1 MHTVDTDYVSVKNN
15 HLTNVKMSANAAFL
29 PCPLCTNC
37 SVFESVQALR
47 DRLIYVSTNKIL
59 CPVCQE
65 EVSGLDKLTI
75 HLFSHVKILSIK
87 QSDENQPRQIN
98 KNVVTENQVVNI
110 AQQKKPRPT
119 SKNKP
124 PSTSAAAPVKYVKIY
139 PKLPV
144 VSVNTLPIMDISCGN
159 TKDNVQNK
167 ILQTDIS
174 KTLPE
179 TNTTCD
185 VCGLQFVNTD
195 ILKMHRCLIHNID
208 DNSHQDF
215 TRYQCHLCPKN
226 FKMRG
231 SLMVHLRVAHYGF
244 LSGCSGNAESEKDG
258 VNGKIIEQNTEN
270 QVLILQRNENKQWQC
285 DVCKKSFTTKY
296 FLKKHK
302 RLHTGETPYS
312 CNQCNKMFTFQQ
324 SYHKHLLYHND
335 EKNHICN
342 YCGRAF
348 KELSTLHNHQRIH
361 TGEKPFSCETC
372 GKCFRQRVSYL
383 VHRRIHTGVMPYKC
397 TACEKSFRYKV
408 SQRTHKCPSKPP
420 GTVVRQT
427 GDLVNKLKK
436 KHVGSDSIILEN
448 GEKSTIVTNYHEV
461 SEANAELVRKGAK
474 LSLEDME
481 SENFNLITDTF
492 DNNKDTKD
500 HKETSCSTM
509 QLGNNFTIDDKETP
523 KIHLETVVD
532 CSLKATDKSIPSPS
546 EILKNLYLSKE
557 DDILDILEEPGSDKN
572 YNLYKDF
579 EVFI

>member
-1 MHTVDTDYVSVKNN
+1 
-15 HLTNVKMSANAAFL
+15 MSATAASL
-29 PCPLCTNC
+29 PCPLCAHC

-75 HLFSHVKILSIK
+75 HLFSHVKIINMKKYDDQQQKLDIQNTLIDEK
-87 QSDENQPRQIN
+87 QR
-98 KNVVTENQVVNI
+98 VTT

-119 SKNKP
+119 SKNKA
-124 PSTSAAAPVKYVKIY
+124 PSSVAATPVKYVKIY

-144 VSVNTLPIMDISCGN
+144 VSMNTLPVIDVSHIGTTEENSL
-159 TKDNVQNK
+159 TT
-167 ILQTDIS
+167 LQAIKS
-174 KTLPE
+174 STLVK

-185 VCGLQFVNTD
+185 VCGLQFVNAD

-208 DNSHQDF
+208 ENANQNI

-244 LSGCSGNAESEKDG
+244 LSGYSSDTKTEKEGQNGISNEQSSEHK
-258 VNGKIIEQNTEN
+258 VM
-270 QVLILQRNENKQWQC
+270 LLQRNENKQWQC
-285 DVCKKSFTTKY
+285 DVCRKSFTTKY

-312 CNQCNKMFTFQQ
+312 CSQCNKTFTFQQ

-335 EKNHICN
+335 EKPHSCN

-348 KELSTLHNHQRIH
+348 KELSTLHNHLRIH

-408 SQRTHKCPSKPP
+408 SQRTHKCSSKPP
-420 GTVVRQT
+420 GTVIRQS
-427 GDLVNKLKK
+427 GDLVEKLKK
-436 KHVGSDSIILEN
+436 KQGVSEDFLVVHAEPSTGS
-448 GEKSTIVTNYHEV
+448 TNYLEV
-461 SEANAELVRKGAK
+461 SEANAELVRTGAK
-474 LSLEDME
+474 LSWEDME
-481 SENFNLITDTF
+481 SDNFTLIADTY
-492 DNNKDTKD
+492 NTNKHED
-500 HKETSCSTM
+500 HNKEASCSTV
-509 QLGNNFTIDDKETP
+509 QLTNNQISENTHKKTFDSNLDALIDTIP
-523 KIHLETVVD
+523 
-532 CSLKATDKSIPSPS
+532 ATDKSIPSPS
-546 EILKNLYLSKE
+546 EILKKLCLSKE
-557 DDILDILEEPGSDKN
+557 DDILNILEDPESDKN
-572 YNLYKDF
+572 YDLYKDF
-579 EVFI
+579 EVFM